1 MNPGMDRIVILDF
14 GSQTTHLIG
23 RRIRE
28 RGVYAEIV
36 SGTAPVDQW
45 FDGDVR
51 GIILSGS
58 PASVYDSDA
67 PRPDPRVY
75 EQNVP
80 VLGICYGLQVTA
92 HLQGGEISRSES
104 REYGP
109 APVEAVSN
117 SPLLQGLSSRFVSW
131 MSHGDALKRLPS
143 GAREIA
149 VSGHGVSAVVEIPE
163 LSFVGLQFHPEVTH
177 TEQGGLILD
186 NFATGVCSARRQWSV
201 ENYLETLQEDILRRV
216 EDRPVLLLISGG
228 VDSSVVAATLLRTLK
243 PEQVHLMYIDTG
255 LMRKNESVEIGA
267 ALKRLGARHL
277 YLVDAEERFLTAL
290 AGVID
295 PEEKRHII
303 GDLFITVQE
312 KEVSRR
318 LTGEYL
324 LAQGTLYTDLIES
337 GHGTGNAAK
346 RIKSHHNVASPL
358 VQAKREA
365 GLVVE
370 PLAALYKDEVR
381 DLGRLL
387 GLPEEIVGRHPFP
400 GPGLGVR
407 ILGEVTQERCVILR
421 EADALYVQAL
431 RDAGLYDEIWQ
442 AFAVLLP
449 IRSVGVAGD
458 RRAYGDVIALRAI
471 TSRDGMTAD
480 VYGFQPEF
488 LRNLAASITNRIPQV
503 GRVVYDCSGKPPAT
517 IEWE

>member
-1 MNPGMDRIVILDF
+1 MKKDRIMILDF

-28 RGVYAEIV
+28 RGILAEIV
-36 SGTAPVDQW
+36 PGTSPVDDW
-45 FDGDVR
+45 FDESVR

-58 PASVYDSDA
+58 PASVYDHDA
-67 PRPDPRVY
+67 PVPDAKLY
-75 EQNVP
+75 EKGIP
-80 VLGICYGLQVTA
+80 ILGICYGLQITT
-92 HLQGGEISRSES
+92 HLRGGVVSRSET

-109 APVEAVSN
+109 APVELN
-117 SPLLQGLSSRFVSW
+117 STHPIVEGLGHRFVSW
-131 MSHGDALKRLPS
+131 MSHGDAIRTLPENS
-143 GAREIA
+143 REIA
-149 VSGHGVSAVVEIPE
+149 STTHGVPAIVAIPE

-177 TEQGGLILD
+177 SEQGGAILD
-186 NFATGVCSARRQWSV
+186 NFAAGICRARRQWSV
-201 ENYLETLQEDILRRV
+201 EDYFVRLQSEIRNQV
-216 EDRPVLLLISGG
+216 GEKPVLLLISGG
-228 VDSSVVAATLLRTLK
+228 VDSSVVAATLLKTLDS
-243 PEQVHLMYIDTG
+243 EQVHLMYIDTG
-255 LMRKNESVEIGA
+255 LMRKNESSEIGA

-277 YLVDAEERFLTAL
+277 YLINAEERFLSAL
-290 AGVID
+290 AGVTD
-295 PEEKRHII
+295 PEEKRNLI
-303 GDLFITVQE
+303 GDLFISVQE
-312 KEVSRR
+312 AEVTER
-318 LTGEYL
+318 LSGEYL

-337 GHGTGNAAK
+337 GDGVGRGAK

-358 VQAKREA
+358 VRSKRDA

-381 DLGRLL
+381 ELGRLL

-400 GPGLGVR
+400 GPGLAVR
-407 ILGEVTQERCVILR
+407 VLGEVTRERCDILR
-421 EADALYVQAL
+421 EADAIYIQAL

-458 RRAYGDVIALRAI
+458 QRAYGDVVALRAI

-480 VYGFQPEF
+480 VYDFPPAF
-488 LRNLAASITNRIPQV
+488 LRNLATTITNRIPQV